1 MAFLANFTRPASIMA
16 PNFTKFYKN
25 TLFFTVFMAMAQILC
40 YKKSGIHWYHCNP
53 TFLWKINFTLV
64 RRLISAL
71 IWDISGLWNRSDG
84 RDFREKRIVISRFL
98 TPYIQIWFIKKFHQT
113 TKLLFSGFTDKE
125 REISQNAIL
134 SQQKISNS
142 QNDIDEEDIE
152 DAGPG
157 IIFFDFFIA

>member
-1 MAFLANFTRPASIMA
+1 MN
-16 PNFTKFYKN
+16 
-25 TLFFTVFMAMAQILC
+25 
-40 YKKSGIHWYHCNP
+40 
-53 TFLWKINFTLV
+53 
-64 RRLISAL
+64 
-71 IWDISGLWNRSDG
+71 
-84 RDFREKRIVISRFL
+84 
-98 TPYIQIWFIKKFHQT
+98 IQIWFIKKFHQT